1 MKIKAD
7 QQFFEILN
15 PSDVAHILIATKK
28 LAAENGFS
36 DPEQSLIA
44 TAASELATNI
54 VHYAGKGTITIEILN
69 EGRHLGLG
77 IKAEDSGPGIFD
89 MEKALSP
96 DYSTGNSLGLGLPS
110 VQRIM
115 DIFEIYSELG
125 RGTTVRSIK
134 WRSY

>member
-7 QQFFEILN
+7 QQIFEILN
-15 PSDVAHILIATKK
+15 PSDVAHVLIATRN
-28 LAAENGFS
+28 LAAEYGFT

-54 VHYAGKGTITIEILN
+54 VRYAGKGTITIEILN
-69 EGRHLGLG
+69 EDGHPGLG
-77 IKAEDSGPGIFD
+77 IKAEDRGPGILD
-89 MEKALSP
+89 IEKALSP
-96 DYSTGNSLGLGLPS
+96 EYSTGNSLGLGLPS

-115 DIFEIYSELG
+115 DIFKIYSEPG
-125 RGTTVRSIK
+125 KGTTVRSIK